1 MHTNISLVCF
11 RVKLYI
17 CSVKCLVHADRFLGC
32 LTLEDFCKELEL
44 LLLLMWYMLRDFVFN
59 LQRKGLGSLSSI
71 VYREIF
77 LLQK

>member
-1 MHTNISLVCF
+1 
-11 RVKLYI
+11 
-17 CSVKCLVHADRFLGC
+17 VHADRFLGC